1 MELKFISRRKTKDE
15 PMNTS
20 AEATASSQGK
30 RTEIVVQM
38 RGVSRFF
45 DPGCVRALSNVTFEV
60 YRGEIF
66 GLLGPFGCGKS
77 TAIRILAG
85 WLSPSEGKARVFAR
99 SPRRRGV
106 KTRISFLPQ
115 KPSDAHSR
123 FLTQAIGFFRDLVA
137 GANRNEGSEGV
148 PFIANG
154 RERIAAMKRIVVQNT
169 RLVLLDEPFLSLDAS
184 SRDEMMELIRAVAQ
198 NGRTVVLCSR
208 SLLHA
213 KSVCDRIAVL
223 HRGELQ
229 AVGTLEQLLATR
241 ENLRFLVDVLPD
253 ETTETLLKIIRR
265 EVGVPGAANS
275 PPLEP
280 QKESPQPVQGVQL
293 QCAPAPT
300 ESVADK
306 LLTPLLKTVPATE
319 NRVAHPTSS
328 VDHDLLEALT
338 KPASEKPTPR
348 PEE

>member
-1 MELKFISRRKTKDE
+1 
-15 PMNTS
+15 MNTR
-20 AEATASSQGK
+20 AAGTASSQEK

-45 DPGCVRALSNVTFEV
+45 DPGCVRALSNLTFEV

-66 GLLGPFGCGKS
+66 GLLGPFGSGKS

-99 SPRRRGV
+99 SPRRGGV
-106 KTRISFLPQ
+106 KARISFLPQ
-115 KPSDAHSR
+115 KPSDARSR

-137 GANRNEGSEGV
+137 GANRNDGSEAV
-148 PFIANG
+148 PFMANG

-169 RLVLLDEPFLSLDAS
+169 RLVLLDEPFLALDANS
-184 SRDEMMELIRAVAQ
+184 HDEMMELIRTVAQ

-229 AVGTLEQLLATR
+229 AVGTLEQFFATR
-241 ENLRFLVDVLPD
+241 ENLRFIVDLLPD
-253 ETTETLLKIIRR
+253 ETADTLLDLIRR
-265 EVGVPGAANS
+265 EVAVPGAANN
-275 PPLEP
+275 PPLEH
-280 QKESPQPVQGVQL
+280 QKESLQPVQEVEL
-293 QCAPAPT
+293 PCAPAPT

-306 LLTPLLKTVPATE
+306 LLTPLLKTVPTTE
-319 NRVAHPTSS
+319 NRVAYPTSS
-328 VDHDLLEALT
+328 VDHELLDALT
-338 KPASEKPTPR
+338 KPATVKPPPASE
-348 PEE
+348 E